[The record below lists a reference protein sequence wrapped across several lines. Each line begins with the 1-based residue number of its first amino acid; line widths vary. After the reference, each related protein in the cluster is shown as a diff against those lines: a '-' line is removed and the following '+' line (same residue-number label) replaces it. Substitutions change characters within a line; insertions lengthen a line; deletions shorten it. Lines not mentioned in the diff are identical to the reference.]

1 VVLVGTQNGPRKVN
15 SKACAHRFPQKGTG
29 LYQKLG
35 QRPSMLYS
43 GKELVY
49 ILSRPKTLREAECKG
64 DRLIN
69 LTEETSRQSS
79 SGCGMVITAAF
90 CHVYREKYDKKIEWK
105 DLKICNF
112 FSKSLCKVGVRK
124 TWFLKRL
131 AALLKRSQVLPVR
144 LIRKMP

>member
-1 VVLVGTQNGPRKVN
+1 
-15 SKACAHRFPQKGTG
+15 
-29 LYQKLG
+29 
-35 QRPSMLYS
+35 
-43 GKELVY
+43 
-49 ILSRPKTLREAECKG
+49 
-64 DRLIN
+64 
-69 LTEETSRQSS
+69 
-79 SGCGMVITAAF
+79 MVITAAF